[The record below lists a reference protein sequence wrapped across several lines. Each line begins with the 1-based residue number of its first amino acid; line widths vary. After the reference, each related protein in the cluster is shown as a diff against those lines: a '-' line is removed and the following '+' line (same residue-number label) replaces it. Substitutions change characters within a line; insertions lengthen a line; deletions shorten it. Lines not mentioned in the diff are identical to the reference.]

1 MEGPTPVSALIHAAT
16 MVTAGVYLIIRCS
29 FLFEHS
35 YFSLLLVVFIG
46 GLTAFYGAITG
57 VAQTD
62 IKRVIAY
69 STCSQL
75 GYMILVAGLS
85 GYKYSL
91 YHLSTHAVFKGL
103 LFLSAGAI
111 LHALIDEQD
120 SRKLGGNLKQIPY
133 VYIVFVIGSFSLM
146 GIPFLAGF
154 YSKDL
159 IIEYALSRGD
169 FLGSWGFWLASIAAF
184 FTSFYSCRLLILSF
198 SRVKNASVTVYS
210 THVPLQFISTPLIL
224 LAYFSV
230 FSGFLLK
237 EIFVGFGTPF
247 FVSSIFIFPVHD
259 IIVDTEFYFS
269 FLKFLPII
277 FSFIACFFVCF
288 LQNIPLFKILN
299 LLKTSISDSFDAIR
313 IIFKRPNIDYKYP
326 PRTRVWL

>member
-230 FSGFLLK
+230 FFRL
-237 EIFVGFGTPF
+237 
-247 FVSSIFIFPVHD
+247 
-259 IIVDTEFYFS
+259 
-269 FLKFLPII
+269 
-277 FSFIACFFVCF
+277 
-288 LQNIPLFKILN
+288 LFKRN
-299 LLKTSISDSFDAIR
+299 FCWFWRSF
-313 IIFKRPNIDYKYP
+313 FCFVYLHFSYP
-326 PRTRVWL
+326 